1 MVVLVDAAKSAKEK
15 LKTAALAT
23 KAAVALAVAAS
34 ADAGPISDAE
44 RSRMNTLRDMLQAKI
59 QEQVMIV
66 KLGEVVTIEQAE
78 AQLEQLV
85 RLRQMED
92 LVTYLR
98 FVGKPMHEED
108 EMNVDVLVG
117 RVVKALDWQ
126 PLKEAL
132 GINEHGGKA
141 RRRVRPLAPPF
152 PRCLRHSLRLAV
164 ALLRLTLS
172 VLTLFLLFSTA
183 ILGGSSAR
191 APLFF
196 CPLSFPPVLPCAHSQ
211 RTFCRCRYSTGS
223 CHKRRTTKNP
233 YVSDSPPRPA

>member
-85 RLRQMED
+85 RLLEVRR
-92 LVTYLR
+92 LGLR
-98 FVGKPMHEED
+98 VGVLLLKMRE
-108 EMNVDVLVG
+108 DVLVLA
-117 RVVKALDWQ
+117 RVV
-126 PLKEAL
+126 P
-132 GINEHGGKA
+132 
-141 RRRVRPLAPPF
+141 
-152 PRCLRHSLRLAV
+152 
-164 ALLRLTLS
+164 
-172 VLTLFLLFSTA
+172 
-183 ILGGSSAR
+183 
-191 APLFF
+191 
-196 CPLSFPPVLPCAHSQ
+196 
-211 RTFCRCRYSTGS
+211 
-223 CHKRRTTKNP
+223 
-233 YVSDSPPRPA
+233 

>member
-66 KLGEVVTIEQAE
+66 KLGEVITIEQAE

-152 PRCLRHSLRLAV
+152 PRCRRHSAARRCPPPPDAQCSDPFP
-164 ALLRLTLS
+164 ALLHRYPWR
-172 VLTLFLLFSTA
+172 FFS
-183 ILGGSSAR
+183 
-191 APLFF
+191 
-196 CPLSFPPVLPCAHSQ
+196 PCASLLLPSLLSACPALRSLPANLLQ
-211 RTFCRCRYSTGS
+211 
-223 CHKRRTTKNP
+223 
-233 YVSDSPPRPA
+233 VSIFDGFVPQKKDDKEPLRK

>member
-152 PRCLRHSLRLAV
+152 PRSLPLLRLAAV
-164 ALLRLTLS
+164 LLRLTLS
-172 VLTLFLLFSTA
+172 VLTLYLLCPPA

-196 CPLSFPPVLPCAHSQ
+196 CPLSFPP
-211 RTFCRCRYSTGS
+211 
-223 CHKRRTTKNP
+223 
-233 YVSDSPPRPA
+233 